1 MVGKDGDGDDTVL
14 NSDDT
19 VIRADDT
26 VMRAEDTV
34 IGRDRTSPVE
44 ASAQTQGQALTS
56 PEPLALPAI
65 VFVLR
70 TVTGQRYGVD
80 GAVVMGR
87 SPRQARLSRHDAVH
101 LVTVPSPQGLVS
113 ATHVEFRQ
121 VGDVVVVTDL
131 RSTHG
136 TTVTL
141 ASGARLRLGSGDSF
155 SVGEGAVVDIGDGN
169 RIDVLREKPR
179 DASNTIA
186 R

>member
-19 VIRADDT
+19 VIRSD
-26 VMRAEDTV
+26 DTV
-34 IGRDRTSPVE
+34 IGPDRTSPDE
-44 ASAQTQGQALTS
+44 PQGPALKA
-56 PEPLALPAI
+56 PDPLALPAI

-70 TVTGQRYGVD
+70 TVTGQRYHVD
-80 GAVVMGR
+80 AAVVMGR
-87 SPRQARLSRHDAVH
+87 SPRQTRLTREDVVQ
-101 LVTVPSPQGLVS
+101 LVPVPSPQGLVS

-141 ASGARLRLGSGDSF
+141 ASGARLRLGSGDSL